1 MGVSNEIFTITR
13 AMISDMR
20 RLGLKIIF
28 FLFSLLFLGSVLQAD
43 AAIYSRKDTKGNVH
57 ITDNAVA
64 GDGYEILLTTGKRP
78 EGFRALVVTGSDFGQ
93 LIRRAA
99 QQTGLA
105 EALIRAV
112 IKAESNFNP
121 RAVSPKGAKGLMQ
134 LMPAL
139 ARRYGVKDPFDPVA
153 NIMAGSSYLKELQDR
168 FGTLE
173 KTLAAYNAGPSRVE
187 EYGGPP
193 PFAETQKYIA
203 RVKWYYQHYYRRPD
217 LVTLK
222 GVQKSFS
229 QASSAFNKGNLRR
242 SAYLFG
248 RVLNKY
254 PASSEA
260 NYNLALVEDRRG
272 KLTVA
277 VKLYRQALRYNPYFT
292 EACYNLAILYE
303 RLSRLDAALTTWE
316 RCLQCEL
323 SPIKQRQIRLF
334 MQELRQLQEQTQ

>member
-1 MGVSNEIFTITR
+1 MKLLCGNFFCC
-13 AMISDMR
+13 
-20 RLGLKIIF
+20 F
-28 FLFSLLFLGSVLQAD
+28 FLLLLAGSVTD
-43 AAIYSRKDTKGNVH
+43 AAIYSSKDAKGNVH
-57 ITDNAVA
+57 ITDNADV
-64 GDGYEILLTTGKRP
+64 GDSCKIILTTGKRP
-78 EGFRALVVTGSDFGQ
+78 QGFRELIVTGSEFGS
-93 LIRRAA
+93 LISRAA
-99 QQTGLA
+99 KQTGLA

-139 ARRYGVKDPFDPVA
+139 ARHYGVKDAFDPVA

-193 PFAETQKYIA
+193 PFAETRKYIA

-222 GVQKSFS
+222 GVQKSFN
-229 QASSAFNKGNLRR
+229 QARSAFKKCNFRR

-248 RVLNKY
+248 LVLNKY

-272 KLTVA
+272 KLTTA
-277 VKLYRQALRYNPYFT
+277 VNLYRQALRYNPHFT

-303 RLSRLDAALTTWE
+303 RISRLDTALATWK

-323 SPIKQRQIRLF
+323 SPVKQRQIRLF
-334 MQELRQLQEQTQ
+334 MRELRKLQKQK